1 MALILLDPLFAD
13 PFTPTYRW
21 ISPRR
26 YYNPMR
32 EVSHM
37 LNMADTLMHQ
47 MEQHLGQWDVT
58 EDEKFQFGCEI
69 DGFRPE
75 ELKVDLEGDE
85 VVVQG
90 EHKYEDERQ
99 TIQRT
104 FARKF
109 KLPEGIDK
117 ESIRCE
123 LDDKGRLQ
131 IYGQK
136 LALEDSQKKNIPI
149 DFKNNDKENK
159 TA

>member
-1 MALILLDPLFAD
+1 MALMLLDPLFAD

-21 ISPRR
+21 ISRRR
-26 YYNPMR
+26 YDPMR

-37 LNMADTLMHQ
+37 LNMADALMHQ
-47 MEQHLGQWDVT
+47 MDQHLGQLDVT
-58 EDEKFQFGCEI
+58 EDGKFQFGCEI

-99 TIQRT
+99 SIQRT

-136 LALEDSQKKNIPI
+136 LALEESQKKNIPI
-149 DFKNNDKENK
+149 DLKKNDKENK